1 MPNVDLDEPLQNRM
15 TTFKE
20 KAMELLELL
29 EGSGPAVRRIKVG
42 NLFSCKG
49 WESFFLQNGVIFSLN
64 ICVAIFVQ
72 GLLDN
77 LPAHLLADIVASVV
91 KTSYDE
97 KLDIL
102 NSLSLKERLL
112 FLSIIKL
119 ELWQVI

>member
-1 MPNVDLDEPLQNRM
+1 MN
-15 TTFKE
+15 
-20 KAMELLELL
+20 
-29 EGSGPAVRRIKVG
+29 
-42 NLFSCKG
+42 
-49 WESFFLQNGVIFSLN
+49 FLQLFI
-64 ICVAIFVQ
+64 Q

-119 ELWQVI
+119 EVWQVI

>member
-1 MPNVDLDEPLQNRM
+1 M
-15 TTFKE
+15 
-20 KAMELLELL
+20 
-29 EGSGPAVRRIKVG
+29 I
-42 NLFSCKG
+42 
-49 WESFFLQNGVIFSLN
+49 FLPF
-64 ICVAIFVQ
+64 FVQ

-119 ELWQVI
+119 EVWQVI